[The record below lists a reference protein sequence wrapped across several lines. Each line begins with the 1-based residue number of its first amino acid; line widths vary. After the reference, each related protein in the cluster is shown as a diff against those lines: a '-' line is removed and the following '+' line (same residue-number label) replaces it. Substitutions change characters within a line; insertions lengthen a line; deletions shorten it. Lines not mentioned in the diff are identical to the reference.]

1 MLIPYMNEVLLLHAA
16 CSGVRAQAYQKLT
29 SEVEMLCNVGRGSFW
44 ALSNLCENIVHAAQ
58 QAGAVRC
65 HNVWWHTGCLPRLC
79 FAAQWSQVS
88 LSHLFSY
95 PDYVMAA
102 SGSPQCCSNVCY
114 ATERHP
120 VQHTVNGK
128 VHDTTSI
135 CTLLLCCRVV
145 VVERGPLQGRQQEW
159 NISRKELQELV
170 SNKPCTNSDSAATIC
185 VTAWIACTEVVCRY
199 A

>member
-1 MLIPYMNEVLLLHAA
+1 
-16 CSGVRAQAYQKLT
+16 
-29 SEVEMLCNVGRGSFW
+29 MLCNVGRRSFW
-44 ALSNLCENIVHAAQ
+44 ASSNLCENTVCAAQ

-65 HNVWWHTGCLPRLC
+65 HNVWWHTGCLSRLC

-95 PDYVMAA
+95 PNYVMAA

-120 VQHTVNGK
+120 VQCGTTFQRTTVHGK
-128 VHDTTSI
+128 VHDTTCIAHSWLFLLLVCLVCLI
-135 CTLLLCCRVV
+135 CMLLLCCRVV

-170 SNKPCTNSDSAATIC
+170 SIKPCTNSDCAATIC